1 MHASENMASTY
12 RCFGCQV
19 IEGYGMTETSCV
31 ISSMDEGD
39 NLTGH
44 VGSPNPAC
52 GKSLKRFAYMLH
64 YNAYHPIILPWI
76 LFILGRKIFWKRG
89 TRKSVLTLT
98 FTI

>member
-1 MHASENMASTY
+1 MVMDNQLVIFLQSC

-19 IEGYGMTETSCV
+19 MEGYGMTETSCV

-52 GKSLKRFAYMLH
+52 GKLLRIDFYI
-64 YNAYHPIILPWI
+64 Y
-76 LFILGRKIFWKRG
+76 
-89 TRKSVLTLT
+89 
-98 FTI
+98 

>member
-1 MHASENMASTY
+1 MRSSENMVSTY

-39 NLTGH
+39 TLNGH

-52 GKSLKRFAYMLH
+52 GKL
-64 YNAYHPIILPWI
+64 I
-76 LFILGRKIFWKRG
+76 LFCTCTSHYKAKEFHHP
-89 TRKSVLTLT
+89 S
-98 FTI
+98 